1 MGVGSHG
8 IVHESES
15 VVLTEV
21 ELERELTY
29 RSGIDSGMDMCT
41 VSYWSVQKYWIV
53 T

>member
-1 MGVGSHG
+1 MGSHG

-29 RSGIDSGMDMCT
+29 RSGIDSGMDTCVYT
-41 VSYWSVQKYWIV
+41 GLYKSIG
-53 T
+53 